1 MVLILDETTANLD
14 YETEAIL
21 VETLRHLKGDSTVC
35 AGSHHE
41 AMSLIANSELSLDKA
56 KAEGV

>member
-1 MVLILDETTANLD
+1 MILILDETTANLD

-21 VETLRHLKGDSTVC
+21 VETLRHLKGDITIC
-35 AGSHHE
+35 AVSHRE
-41 AMSLIANSELSLDKA
+41 AMSLIADSELNLDKV